1 MTYTVQSFS
10 WGTALIDP
18 EIHKFDTETIEEAE
32 KELDQRWQDP
42 RCFHVR
48 ALSPLDPTDPFKLQQ
63 ILYFMKSR
71 PTKDRELRHFFEKIT
86 VPDGVKSIRGGKK
99 ANLLRVRDYL
109 SETPTC
115 RLHLPAS
122 RFYYDIC
129 GTDMEEIDPKLCL
142 DGTSA
147 LNLKDFETCLAAAAF
162 MPTGMDA
169 LLGENEDYWYFLS
182 EVNVN
187 GNRAELSFSMM
198 EAGTEFVQ

>member
-18 EIHKFDTETIEEAE
+18 EIRKFETETIEEAE
-32 KELDQRWQDP
+32 RELDKQWQDP

-48 ALSPLDPTDPFKLQQ
+48 ALSPLDSTYPLKLRK
-63 ILYFMKSR
+63 ILHFMKSR
-71 PTKDRELRHFFEKIT
+71 PPKDRELPHFFEKIT
-86 VPDGVKSIRGGKK
+86 VPDGVKSIRGGKE

-142 DGTSA
+142 DGSKA
-147 LNLKDFETCLAAAAF
+147 LDFKDFETCLAAAAL
-162 MPTGMDA
+162 MPTSMDA
-169 LLGENEDYWYFLS
+169 LLGESDDVWYFLS